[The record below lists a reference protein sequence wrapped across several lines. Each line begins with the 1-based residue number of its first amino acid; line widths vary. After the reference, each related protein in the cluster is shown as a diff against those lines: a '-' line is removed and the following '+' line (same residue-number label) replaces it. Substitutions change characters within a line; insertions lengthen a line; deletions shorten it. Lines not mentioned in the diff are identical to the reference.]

1 MRHPGLGKPM
11 PRSERLGIVIRSRT
25 TPQRRMRHLGNG
37 SCSTVSCLAVPPRTW
52 ASVNLCRAATVLNL
66 SERMQWEQAPGR
78 TVDDV
83 SADSPH
89 GPRPQGHRRLSHG
102 RRKHRRSGP
111 PSDPEACPAGAR
123 RSGCRWAR
131 SPSARGHRET
141 DGLWVPMG
149 RVNRTS
155 SKSLVHHQFVGH
167 RTRPAQ
173 GGTSTRISPTE
184 RRRSRRSPIFRRTAR
199 HGRPAGAQTQQS
211 PRARRPCIG
220 GSQG

>member
-1 MRHPGLGKPM
+1 MLDGLLFGGAAENVGLPSTSVVL
-11 PRSERLGIVIRSRT
+11 PRSSTCRSACS
-25 TPQRRMRHLGNG
+25 G
-37 SCSTVSCLAVPPRTW
+37 SKR
-52 ASVNLCRAATVLNL
+52 
-66 SERMQWEQAPGR
+66 PGR

-199 HGRPAGAQTQQS
+199 HGTLQG
-211 PRARRPCIG
+211 PRRSSRHERDGRA
-220 GSQG
+220 